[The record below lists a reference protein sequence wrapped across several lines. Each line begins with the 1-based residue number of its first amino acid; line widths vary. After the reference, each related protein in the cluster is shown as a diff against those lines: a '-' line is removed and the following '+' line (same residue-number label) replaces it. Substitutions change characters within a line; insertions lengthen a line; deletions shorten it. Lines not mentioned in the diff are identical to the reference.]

1 MKHLLLTTIAAVVLV
16 GCGESRPLSEA
27 DKALIQAAR
36 KGDIETVKQHLDAGA
51 DVNAKVMNGET
62 SLTSAAYSGHKEIV
76 ELLLANGA
84 DVNANDRNGST
95 PLHSA
100 KTKEIDELLIAKG
113 ADVNARNKNNETP
126 IDLARRKSTRI
137 LLRENGAEYSTIHYA
152 ARHGDLD
159 MVKKFLTKGVDVNIK
174 YGKNEWTP
182 LLFAAPGHHKDV
194 LELLI
199 SKGANVNATGKRK
212 LTALHFAARGEK
224 LEIVQLLVNN
234 GANIE
239 AEDLPEHSYWVYGV
253 PKTPLDLAYG
263 KTKTFLS
270 QTVSKLRAKESLHG
284 AVSDNDIQLV
294 KQHLAAGANV
304 NAKNE
309 QGQTPIHLAAKT
321 RKVKKEITELL
332 IEKGADVNVKAV
344 DGATPLHRVATT
356 EIAELLIEKG
366 ADVNV
371 KDRKGRTPLD
381 FAVTGKRAETE
392 ELIRKN
398 GGERGE
404 YKMTI
409 YQAANI
415 GDLETVEKL
424 LESGTDV
431 NQKNRQG
438 YTPLMAAGTKEIA
451 EFLISKGASVNESTI
466 FGTALHEAVNSRR
479 YEVAKVLLE
488 NGASVDAKTNV
499 GKTPLDMAIK
509 WKQKKIANLLR
520 KHASKT
526 GEELKAAKE
535 PIHAAARQGDIE
547 AVKQHLAAGADVNAI
562 DHEGNTPLHHAV
574 YNDQTEIIRLL
585 IDKGAE
591 VNGKRKAANHEK
603 GVAPLHTA
611 TWRSTIETMEL
622 LIDNG
627 ADVNMKRADGA
638 IALHYA
644 VWFGLKE
651 KAEFLLSKGSD
662 VKARDGNNEGATPL
676 HVAVWKSPNNGI
688 VELLIENEADVNDKN
703 NSGETPLDWAIK
715 FDETDIAD
723 LLRKHGGKTGEELK

>member
-1 MKHLLLTTIAAVVLV
+1 MKHILITTIAAVVLV

-27 DKALIQAAR
+27 DSALRQAIT
-36 KGDIETVKQHLDAGA
+36 KGDIEAVKQHLAAGADVDAKDMNGETPLTWAANKEIAELLIAEGADVNARDKRGKTPLHYAKTKEIAELLIAKGA
-51 DVNAKVMNGET
+51 DVNAKDKSE
-62 SLTSAAYSGHKEIV
+62 
-76 ELLLANGA
+76 
-84 DVNANDRNGST
+84 ST
-95 PLHSA
+95 PLHYA
-100 KTKEIDELLIAKG
+100 KTKEIAELLIAKG

-239 AEDLPEHSYWVYGV
+239 AEDLPEHGYWLFGV

-270 QTVSKLRAKESLHG
+270 KTVSKLRAKESLHG

-332 IEKGADVNVKAV
+332 IANNADVNVKAV
-344 DGATPLHRVATT
+344 DGATPLHLVKNK
-356 EIAELLIEKG
+356 EVAELLIEKG

-409 YQAANI
+409 YQAASI

-431 NQKNRQG
+431 NQKIRQG

-466 FGTALHEAVNSRR
+466 FGTALHEAVNRRR

-509 WKQKKIANLLR
+509 WKQKKIA
-520 KHASKT
+520 
-526 GEELKAAKE
+526 
-535 PIHAAARQGDIE
+535 
-547 AVKQHLAAGADVNAI
+547 
-562 DHEGNTPLHHAV
+562 
-574 YNDQTEIIRLL
+574 
-585 IDKGAE
+585 
-591 VNGKRKAANHEK
+591 
-603 GVAPLHTA
+603 
-611 TWRSTIETMEL
+611 
-622 LIDNG
+622 
-627 ADVNMKRADGA
+627 
-638 IALHYA
+638 
-644 VWFGLKE
+644 
-651 KAEFLLSKGSD
+651 
-662 VKARDGNNEGATPL
+662 
-676 HVAVWKSPNNGI
+676 
-688 VELLIENEADVNDKN
+688 
-703 NSGETPLDWAIK
+703 
-715 FDETDIAD
+715 D
-723 LLRKHGGKTGEELK
+723 LLRKHGGKTGEELKAEGK

>member
-1 MKHLLLTTIAAVVLV
+1 MKQILITTIAAVVLV

-27 DKALIQAAR
+27 DSALRQAIT
-36 KGDIETVKQHLDAGA
+36 KGDIEAVKQHLAAGADVDAKDMNGETPLTWAANKEIAELLIAEGADVNARDKRGKTPLHYAKTKEIAELLIAKGA
-51 DVNAKVMNGET
+51 DVNAKDKSE
-62 SLTSAAYSGHKEIV
+62 
-76 ELLLANGA
+76 
-84 DVNANDRNGST
+84 ST
-95 PLHSA
+95 PLHYA
-100 KTKEIDELLIAKG
+100 KTKEIAELLIAKG

-239 AEDLPEHSYWVYGV
+239 AEDLPEHGYWLFGV

-332 IEKGADVNVKAV
+332 IANNADVNVKAV
-344 DGATPLHRVATT
+344 DGATPLHLVKNK
-356 EIAELLIEKG
+356 EVAELLIEKG

-431 NQKNRQG
+431 NQKIRQG

-488 NGASVDAKTNV
+488 NGASVNAKTNV
-499 GKTPLDMAIK
+499 GKTPLDRATG
-509 WKQKKIANLLR
+509 
-520 KHASKT
+520 KT
-526 GEELKAAKE
+526 
-535 PIHAAARQGDIE
+535 
-547 AVKQHLAAGADVNAI
+547 
-562 DHEGNTPLHHAV
+562 
-574 YNDQTEIIRLL
+574 
-585 IDKGAE
+585 
-591 VNGKRKAANHEK
+591 
-603 GVAPLHTA
+603 
-611 TWRSTIETMEL
+611 
-622 LIDNG
+622 
-627 ADVNMKRADGA
+627 
-638 IALHYA
+638 
-644 VWFGLKE
+644 
-651 KAEFLLSKGSD
+651 
-662 VKARDGNNEGATPL
+662 
-676 HVAVWKSPNNGI
+676 
-688 VELLIENEADVNDKN
+688 
-703 NSGETPLDWAIK
+703 
-715 FDETDIAD
+715 AD
-723 LLRKHGGKTGEELK
+723 LLRKHGGKTAEELKAAELVFEAAETRDIEVIKQILASTEGKWILKAIGKEQGQEFNDAGTVINKWNESKSELLMESKINRGERIIELVDIIKIDKGRILMDRGSQQLIGKWNSNEKTIVWNNKSGDFVFTGSSDFSEKQNIKEVFSIYRDGTQVFSVTADLKAAGK

>member
-1 MKHLLLTTIAAVVLV
+1 
-16 GCGESRPLSEA
+16 
-27 DKALIQAAR
+27 
-36 KGDIETVKQHLDAGA
+36 
-51 DVNAKVMNGET
+51 MNGGT
-62 SLTSAAYSGHKEIV
+62 SLTSAAYRGHKEIV

-100 KTKEIDELLIAKG
+100 KTKEIAELLIAKG

-344 DGATPLHRVATT
+344 DGATPLHHVATT

-404 YKMTI
+404 YKMPI

-535 PIHAAARQGDIE
+535 PIHAAARQGNIE

>member
-51 DVNAKVMNGET
+51 DVNAKVMNGST
-62 SLTSAAYSGHKEIV
+62 PLTSAAYSGHKEIV

-100 KTKEIDELLIAKG
+100 KTKEIAELLIAKG

-239 AEDLPEHSYWVYGV
+239 AEDLPEHGYWLFGV

-321 RKVKKEITELL
+321 RKVKKEIT
-332 IEKGADVNVKAV
+332 
-344 DGATPLHRVATT
+344 
-356 EIAELLIEKG
+356 ELLIEKG

-526 GEELKAAKE
+526 GEELKA
-535 PIHAAARQGDIE
+535 
-547 AVKQHLAAGADVNAI
+547 
-562 DHEGNTPLHHAV
+562 EG
-574 YNDQTEIIRLL
+574 
-585 IDKGAE
+585 K
-591 VNGKRKAANHEK
+591 
-603 GVAPLHTA
+603 
-611 TWRSTIETMEL
+611 
-622 LIDNG
+622 
-627 ADVNMKRADGA
+627 
-638 IALHYA
+638 
-644 VWFGLKE
+644 
-651 KAEFLLSKGSD
+651 
-662 VKARDGNNEGATPL
+662 
-676 HVAVWKSPNNGI
+676 
-688 VELLIENEADVNDKN
+688 
-703 NSGETPLDWAIK
+703 
-715 FDETDIAD
+715 
-723 LLRKHGGKTGEELK
+723 

>member
-1 MKHLLLTTIAAVVLV
+1 
-16 GCGESRPLSEA
+16 
-27 DKALIQAAR
+27 
-36 KGDIETVKQHLDAGA
+36 
-51 DVNAKVMNGET
+51 
-62 SLTSAAYSGHKEIV
+62 
-76 ELLLANGA
+76 
-84 DVNANDRNGST
+84 
-95 PLHSA
+95 
-100 KTKEIDELLIAKG
+100 
-113 ADVNARNKNNETP
+113 
-126 IDLARRKSTRI
+126 
-137 LLRENGAEYSTIHYA
+137 
-152 ARHGDLD
+152 

-239 AEDLPEHSYWVYGV
+239 AEDLPEHGYWLFGV

-270 QTVSKLRAKESLHG
+270 KTVSKLRAKESLHG

-332 IEKGADVNVKAV
+332 IANNADVNVKAV
-344 DGATPLHRVATT
+344 DGATPLHLVKNK
-356 EIAELLIEKG
+356 EVAELLIEKG

-409 YQAANI
+409 YQAASI

-431 NQKNRQG
+431 NQKIRQG

-466 FGTALHEAVNSRR
+466 FGTALHEAVNRRR

-509 WKQKKIANLLR
+509 WKQKKIA
-520 KHASKT
+520 
-526 GEELKAAKE
+526 
-535 PIHAAARQGDIE
+535 
-547 AVKQHLAAGADVNAI
+547 
-562 DHEGNTPLHHAV
+562 
-574 YNDQTEIIRLL
+574 
-585 IDKGAE
+585 
-591 VNGKRKAANHEK
+591 
-603 GVAPLHTA
+603 
-611 TWRSTIETMEL
+611 
-622 LIDNG
+622 
-627 ADVNMKRADGA
+627 
-638 IALHYA
+638 
-644 VWFGLKE
+644 
-651 KAEFLLSKGSD
+651 
-662 VKARDGNNEGATPL
+662 
-676 HVAVWKSPNNGI
+676 
-688 VELLIENEADVNDKN
+688 
-703 NSGETPLDWAIK
+703 
-715 FDETDIAD
+715 D
-723 LLRKHGGKTGEELK
+723 LLRKHGGKTGEELKAEGK